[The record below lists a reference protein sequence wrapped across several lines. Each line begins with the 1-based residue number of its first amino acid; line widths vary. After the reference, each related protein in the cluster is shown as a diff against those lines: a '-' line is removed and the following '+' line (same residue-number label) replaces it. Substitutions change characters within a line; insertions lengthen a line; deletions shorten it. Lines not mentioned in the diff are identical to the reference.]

1 MAFFRNHDDQEVFVV
16 HNLGSVSIEIDA
28 PEEFQTEIY
37 SFGEAKMQGN
47 KIILPAYSSIVL
59 EY

>member
-1 MAFFRNHDDQEVFVV
+1 MPRITFITPKDER
-16 HNLGSVSIEIDA
+16 IEIDA

-37 SFGEAKMQGN
+37 SFGEAKKQGD